1 MSDEED
7 DEITDPKHKFTAKCE
22 KTNACAKLLVSWP
35 RHAHASEES
44 GRLARGRVL
53 NAPRTFLAHRWCTRS
68 APSASRPKGRDSA
81 PDSSVSDDSE
91 FVLEA
96 PRALPL

>member
-35 RHAHASEES
+35 RHAHAPEER

-53 NAPRTFLAHRWCTRS
+53 NALLLPCPQVVYEECAERIEAKGQGQCTGQFSKR
-68 APSASRPKGRDSA
+68 
-81 PDSSVSDDSE
+81 
-91 FVLEA
+91 
-96 PRALPL
+96 